1 MLHIVSYA
9 RTKCPNSMI
18 CSQCELLRLLFN
30 IFRAAEE
37 MPPRHLEDMLLLGD
51 DPQARKYHSFL
62 CSGTDLHGPIA
73 FSVVDPAVVEVDFDH
88 CPPCKWH
95 WAVDMASDLIDHFR
109 EGMGKGPDGG
119 AGTKEQRRKAQV
131 DMESPHC

>member
-1 MLHIVSYA
+1 
-9 RTKCPNSMI
+9 MI

-30 IFRAAEE
+30 IFRAAED

-51 DPQARKYHSFL
+51 DPEARKHHSFL

-88 CPPCKWH
+88 APPCKWH
-95 WAVDMASDLIDHFR
+95 WAVDMASDLLDHFR
-109 EGMGKGPDGG
+109 EGMGKAGKKDGKATSDGG
-119 AGTKEQRRKAQV
+119 TKAQRQKAKV
-131 DMESPHC
+131 DMERPHC